1 MWSGWGQPTCD
12 PGLSQSGYSIIL
24 LATGIYSRIDSWQI
38 QPCESSVLGFLSNCW
53 AWYEKLEEAWK
64 RLLFLQ
70 DLELRSY
77 RLCVTSC
84 HNATMSV
91 PRIKCFSVTMNWGTE
106 RDFTWASG
114 SNYIW
119 SPSLLLDF
127 SSMRSGG
134 RDFLSLEL
142 KEFK

>member
-1 MWSGWGQPTCD
+1 MWFGWGKHTCD

-38 QPCESSVLGFLSNCW
+38 QPCENSVLGFLSNCW

-77 RLCVTSC
+77 RLCVTSRD
-84 HNATMSV
+84 NATMSV
-91 PRIKCFSVTMNWGTE
+91 PKIKCFSVTMNWGTE
-106 RDFTWASG
+106 RDLTWAFG
-114 SNYIW
+114 SNYAW

-127 SSMRSGG
+127 SSIRSGG

-142 KEFK
+142 KELK